1 MTSFSFFPW
10 LLLFGFWIVALQSFT
25 CSAGRKGVCVR
36 VRGWGL
42 AMCRGGDHGAMQ
54 RLACRD
60 LAERQRLVAMAD
72 PEKVVISTAWDFEAQ
87 VARRAARAAAM
98 QRGGV
103 FPSGV
108 VRGGPVGAGGGRPRQ
123 GLVPDPNVSDSD
135 EEGEEEGPLM
145 WFDAKGALV
154 QAPVFVPAS
163 GSSSQSEQ
171 ATPQ

>member
-1 MTSFSFFPW
+1 MTSFAFFPW

-54 RLACRD
+54 RLARRD

-87 VARRAARAAAM
+87 AARRAARAAAM

-108 VRGGPVGAGGGRPRQ
+108 VRGGPVGVGGGRPRQ
-123 GLVPDPNVSDSD
+123 GLVPDPNLSD

-163 GSSSQSEQ
+163 GSSSQPEQ